1 MLNTYV
7 VEGGVGKC
15 TAFTALIPELRKKS
29 EVQIYTPYIDC
40 FAGNPDVKL
49 ALEQTRPIQDP
60 RIMASDNIYY
70 CEPYKSNFQFGKQHI
85 IESYCEHHGVEYDK
99 SMRPKLYTDQHK
111 ESVDKWLKEY
121 KFYKGD
127 GTFEQREIK
136 KYILVQF
143 SGGQPRAGFNASNQ
157 YQNINPNRNYQ
168 PFLAQQVI
176 NMLQEEYKDTVIIDC
191 TLPNEPGYQ
200 NTIKCDL
207 HWAQIHELLKGA
219 EGFISIDSCLQ
230 HFSASTGTPG
240 VVIWGS
246 TRWTQFGY
254 SHNKNL
260 HFHMGNKWDESKFI
274 DSDPRNNMVEPK
286 LVIDEY
292 KKLDKNKPVAC
303 ALI

>member
-15 TAFTALIPELRKKS
+15 TAFTALIPKLKQKS
-29 EVQIYTPYIDC
+29 DIQIYTPYIDC
-40 FAGNPDVKL
+40 FANNPDVKL
-49 ALEQTRPIQDP
+49 AFEQTIPLQDP

-70 CEPYKSNFQFGKQHI
+70 CEPYKSNFQFGKQHL
-85 IESYCEHHGVEYDK
+85 IESYCEHHGVKYDK
-99 SMRPKLYTDQHK
+99 SMKPKLYTDK
-111 ESVDKWLKEY
+111 YKASVTKWL
-121 KFYKGD
+121 GD
-127 GTFEQREIK
+127 NNIG
-136 KYILVQF
+136 KYILIQF
-143 SGGQPRAGFNASNQ
+143 SGGQAKWNYADGVQ

-168 PFLAQQVI
+168 PFFAQQVI
-176 NMLQEEYKDTVIIDC
+176 NMLLEEYKDTTIINC
-191 TLPNEPGYQ
+191 VLPNEPHYQ
-200 NTIKCDL
+200 GTIRCDL
-207 HWAQIHELLKGA
+207 HWAQIHEMLKGA

-286 LVIDEY
+286 IVIDNF

-303 ALI
+303 ATD

>member
-49 ALEQTRPIQDP
+49 ALEQTLPIQDP
-60 RIMASDNIYY
+60 RIMQSDNIYY

-85 IESYCEHHGVEYDK
+85 IESYCEHHGVKYNP
-99 SMRPKLYTDQHK
+99 SMKPKLYTEQHK
-111 ESVDKWLKEY
+111 DSVDKWLKD
-121 KFYKGD
+121 K
-127 GTFEQREIK
+127 EIG
-136 KYILVQF
+136 KYILIQF
-143 SGGQPRAGFNASNQ
+143 SGGQPKWNYADGAQ

-176 NMLQEEYKDTVIIDC
+176 NYLKEEYKDTTIIDC
-191 TLPNEPGYQ
+191 TLPNEPGYL

-207 HWAQIHELLKGA
+207 HWAQIHELLKNA
-219 EGFISIDSCLQ
+219 EGFVSIDSCLQ
-230 HFSASTGTPG
+230 HFSASVEKAG

-260 HFHMGNKWDESKFI
+260 HFHMGNRWNESKFI

-286 LVIDEY
+286 IVIDNF
-292 KKLDKNKPVAC
+292 KKLGKNVNVAC
-303 ALI
+303 ATE

>member
-29 EVQIYTPYIDC
+29 EVQIYTPYIGC
-40 FAGNPDVKL
+40 FASNPDVKL
-49 ALEQTRPIQDP
+49 ALEQTLPIQDP
-60 RIMASDNIYY
+60 RIMQSDNIYY

-85 IESYCEHHGVEYDK
+85 IESYCEHHGVKYSP
-99 SMRPKLYTDQHK
+99 SMRPKLYTEQHK
-111 ESVDKWLKEY
+111 ESVDKWLKD
-121 KFYKGD
+121 K
-127 GTFEQREIK
+127 EIS
-136 KYILVQF
+136 KYILIQF
-143 SGGQPRAGFNASNQ
+143 SGGQPRAGFNFSNQ
-157 YQNINPNRNYQ
+157 YTNINPNRNYQ

-176 NMLQEEYKDTVIIDC
+176 NYLKEEYKDTTIIDC
-191 TLPNEPGYQ
+191 TLPNEPGYL

-207 HWAQIHELLKGA
+207 HWAQIHELLKNA
-219 EGFISIDSCLQ
+219 EGFVSIDSCLQ
-230 HFSASTGTPG
+230 HFSASVEKAG

-260 HFHMGNKWDESKFI
+260 HFHMGNRWNESKFI

-286 LVIDEY
+286 IVIDNF
-292 KKLDKNKPVAC
+292 KKLGKNKHVAC
-303 ALI
+303 ATE

>member
-15 TAFTALIPELRKKS
+15 TAFTALIPKLKQKS
-29 EVQIYTPYIDC
+29 ELQIYTPYIDC

-49 ALEQTRPIQDP
+49 ALEQTLPIQDP

-111 ESVDKWLKEY
+111 ESVEKWLKEY

-127 GTFEQREIK
+127 GTLEQREIK

-143 SGGQPRAGFNASNQ
+143 SGGQPRAGFNANNQ

-286 LVIDEY
+286 IVIDKF
-292 KKLDKNKPVAC
+292 KKLDKTIPVAC
-303 ALI
+303 ATE

>member
-49 ALEQTRPIQDP
+49 ALEQTLPIQDP
-60 RIMASDNIYY
+60 RIMQSDNIYY

-85 IESYCEHHGVEYDK
+85 IESYCEHHGVKYSP
-99 SMRPKLYTDQHK
+99 SMKPKLYTEQHK
-111 ESVDKWLKEY
+111 DSVDKWLKD
-121 KFYKGD
+121 K
-127 GTFEQREIK
+127 EIG
-136 KYILVQF
+136 KYILIQF
-143 SGGQPRAGFNASNQ
+143 SGGQPKWNYADGAQ

-176 NMLQEEYKDTVIIDC
+176 NYLKEEYKDTTIIDC
-191 TLPNEPGYQ
+191 TLPNEPGYL

-207 HWAQIHELLKGA
+207 HWAQIHELLKNA
-219 EGFISIDSCLQ
+219 EGFVSIDSCLQ
-230 HFSASTGTPG
+230 HFSASVEKAG

-260 HFHMGNKWDESKFI
+260 HFHMGNRWNESKFI

-303 ALI
+303 ATE

>member
-15 TAFTALIPELRKKS
+15 TAFTALLPELRKKS

-49 ALEQTRPIQDP
+49 ALEQTLPIQDP

-85 IESYCEHHGVEYDK
+85 IESYCEHHGVKYSP
-99 SMRPKLYTDQHK
+99 SMRPKLYTEQHK
-111 ESVDKWLKEY
+111 ESVDKWLKD
-121 KFYKGD
+121 K
-127 GTFEQREIK
+127 EIG
-136 KYILVQF
+136 KYILIQF
-143 SGGQPRAGFNASNQ
+143 SGGQPKWNYAENVQ

-176 NMLQEEYKDTVIIDC
+176 NMLKEEYKDTTIIDC
-191 TLPNEPGYQ
+191 TLPNEPGYL

-207 HWAQIHELLKGA
+207 HWAQIHELLKNA
-219 EGFISIDSCLQ
+219 TGFISIDSCLQ

-260 HFHMGNKWDESKFI
+260 HFHMGNRWNESKFI

-286 LVIDEY
+286 LVIDNF

-303 ALI
+303 ATE

>member
-49 ALEQTRPIQDP
+49 ALEQTLPIQDP
-60 RIMASDNIYY
+60 RIMQSDNIYY

-85 IESYCEHHGVEYDK
+85 IESYCEHHGVKYSPSIK
-99 SMRPKLYTDQHK
+99 PKLYTEQHK
-111 ESVDKWLKEY
+111 ESVDKWLKD
-121 KFYKGD
+121 K
-127 GTFEQREIK
+127 EIG
-136 KYILVQF
+136 KYILIQF
-143 SGGQPRAGFNASNQ
+143 SGGQPRAGFNFSNQ
-157 YQNINPNRNYQ
+157 YTNINPNRNYQ

-176 NMLQEEYKDTVIIDC
+176 NYLKEEYKDTTIIDC
-191 TLPNEPGYQ
+191 TLPNEPGYL

-207 HWAQIHELLKGA
+207 HWAQIHELLKNA
-219 EGFISIDSCLQ
+219 EGFVSIDSCLQ
-230 HFSASTGTPG
+230 HFSASVEKAG

-260 HFHMGNKWDESKFI
+260 HFHMGNRWNESKFI

-286 LVIDEY
+286 LVIDNF
-292 KKLDKNKPVAC
+292 KKLGKNVNVAC
-303 ALI
+303 ATE

>member
-15 TAFTALIPELRKKS
+15 TAFTALLPKLKKKS

-49 ALEQTRPIQDP
+49 ALESTLPLQDP
-60 RIMASDNIYY
+60 RIMASDNIYF
-70 CEPYKSNFQFGKQHI
+70 CEPYKSNFEFGKQHI
-85 IESYCEHHGVEYDK
+85 IESYCKHHGVDFNR
-99 SMRPKLYTDQHK
+99 SMRPKIYTDQHK
-111 ESVDKWLKEY
+111 ASVTKWL
-121 KFYKGD
+121 GD
-127 GTFEQREIK
+127 NSIG
-136 KYILVQF
+136 KYIMIQF
-143 SGGQPRAGFNASNQ
+143 SGGQAKWNYGENVQ

-168 PFLAQQVI
+168 PFLAQQLV
-176 NMLQEEYKDTVIIDC
+176 NMLQEEYKDTTIINC
-191 TLPNEPGYQ
+191 VLPNEPHYQ
-200 NTIKCDL
+200 KTIRCDL
-207 HWAQIHELLKGA
+207 HWAQVHEMLKGS

-230 HFSASTGTPG
+230 HFSASAEKHG

-260 HFHMGNKWDESKFI
+260 HFYMKDKWDEAKFN

-286 LVIDEY
+286 LVIDNF
-292 KKLDKNKPVAC
+292 KKLDKNKTVAC
-303 ALI
+303 ATI

>member
-49 ALEQTRPIQDP
+49 ALEQTLPLQDP
-60 RIMASDNIYY
+60 RIMQSDNIYY

-85 IESYCEHHGVEYDK
+85 IESYCEHHGVKYSP
-99 SMRPKLYTDQHK
+99 SMRPKLYTEQHK
-111 ESVDKWLKEY
+111 ESVDKWLKD
-121 KFYKGD
+121 K
-127 GTFEQREIK
+127 EIS
-136 KYILVQF
+136 KYILIQF
-143 SGGQPRAGFNASNQ
+143 SGGQPRAGFNFSNQ
-157 YQNINPNRNYQ
+157 YTNINPNRNYQ

-176 NMLQEEYKDTVIIDC
+176 NYLKEEYKDTTIIDC
-191 TLPNEPGYQ
+191 TLPNEPGYL

-207 HWAQIHELLKGA
+207 HWAQIHELLKNA
-219 EGFISIDSCLQ
+219 EGFVSIDSCLQ
-230 HFSASTGTPG
+230 HFSASVEKAG

-260 HFHMGNKWDESKFI
+260 HFHMGNRWNESKFI

-292 KKLDKNKPVAC
+292 KKLDKKKPVAC
-303 ALI
+303 ATE

>member
-15 TAFTALIPELRKKS
+15 TAFTALLPELRKKS

-49 ALEQTRPIQDP
+49 ALEQTLPIQDP
-60 RIMASDNIYY
+60 RIMQSDNIYY

-85 IESYCEHHGVEYDK
+85 IESYCEHHGVKY
-99 SMRPKLYTDQHK
+99 SPSIRPKLYTEQHK
-111 ESVDKWLKEY
+111 DSVDKWLKD
-121 KFYKGD
+121 K
-127 GTFEQREIK
+127 EIS
-136 KYILVQF
+136 KYILIQF
-143 SGGQPRAGFNASNQ
+143 SGGQPRAGFNFSNQ
-157 YQNINPNRNYQ
+157 YTNINPNRNYQ
-168 PFLAQQVI
+168 PFLAQQVV
-176 NMLQEEYKDTVIIDC
+176 NYLKEEYKDTTIIDC
-191 TLPNEPGYQ
+191 TLPNEPGYL

-207 HWAQIHELLKGA
+207 HWAQIHELLKNA
-219 EGFISIDSCLQ
+219 EGFVSIDSCLQ
-230 HFSASTGTPG
+230 HFSASVEKAG

-260 HFHMGNKWDESKFI
+260 QFHMGNEWEETKFI

-286 LVIDEY
+286 LVIDKF
-292 KKLDKNKPVAC
+292 KKLDKTKPVAC
-303 ALI
+303 ATK

>member
-49 ALEQTRPIQDP
+49 ALEQTLPIQDP
-60 RIMASDNIYY
+60 RIMQSDNIYY

-85 IESYCEHHGVEYDK
+85 IESYCEHHGVKYSP
-99 SMRPKLYTDQHK
+99 SMKPKLYTEQHK
-111 ESVDKWLKEY
+111 ESVDKWLKD
-121 KFYKGD
+121 K
-127 GTFEQREIK
+127 EIG
-136 KYILVQF
+136 KYILIQF
-143 SGGQPRAGFNASNQ
+143 SGGQPKWNYADGAQ

-176 NMLQEEYKDTVIIDC
+176 NYLKEEYKDTTIIDC
-191 TLPNEPGYQ
+191 TLPNEPGYL

-207 HWAQIHELLKGA
+207 HWAQIHELLKNA
-219 EGFISIDSCLQ
+219 EGFVSIDSCLQ
-230 HFSASTGTPG
+230 HFSASVEKAG

-260 HFHMGNKWDESKFI
+260 HFHMGNRWNESKFI

-286 LVIDEY
+286 LVIDNF
-292 KKLDKNKPVAC
+292 KKLGKNKHVAC
-303 ALI
+303 ATE

>member
-49 ALEQTRPIQDP
+49 ALEQTLPIQDP
-60 RIMASDNIYY
+60 RIMQSDNIYY

-85 IESYCEHHGVEYDK
+85 IESYCEHHGVKYSP
-99 SMRPKLYTDQHK
+99 SMRPKLYTEQHK
-111 ESVDKWLKEY
+111 ESVDKWLKD
-121 KFYKGD
+121 K
-127 GTFEQREIK
+127 EIG
-136 KYILVQF
+136 KYILIQF
-143 SGGQPRAGFNASNQ
+143 SGGQPRAGFNFSNQ
-157 YQNINPNRNYQ
+157 YTNINPNRNYQ

-176 NMLQEEYKDTVIIDC
+176 NYLKEEYKDTTIIDC
-191 TLPNEPGYQ
+191 TLPNEPGYL

-207 HWAQIHELLKGA
+207 HWAQIHELLKNA
-219 EGFISIDSCLQ
+219 EGFVSIDSCLQ
-230 HFSASTGTPG
+230 HFSASVEKAG

-260 HFHMGNKWDESKFI
+260 HFHMGNRWNESKFI

-286 LVIDEY
+286 LVIDNF
-292 KKLDKNKPVAC
+292 KKLGKNKHVAC
-303 ALI
+303 ATE

>member
-49 ALEQTRPIQDP
+49 ALEQTLPIQDP
-60 RIMASDNIYY
+60 RIMQSDNIYY

-85 IESYCEHHGVEYDK
+85 IESYCEHHGVKYNP
-99 SMRPKLYTDQHK
+99 SMKPKLYTEQHK
-111 ESVDKWLKEY
+111 DSVDKWLKD
-121 KFYKGD
+121 K
-127 GTFEQREIK
+127 EIS
-136 KYILVQF
+136 KYILIQF
-143 SGGQPRAGFNASNQ
+143 SGGQPRAGFNFSNQ
-157 YQNINPNRNYQ
+157 YTNINPNRNYQ

-176 NMLQEEYKDTVIIDC
+176 NYLKEEYKDTTIIDC
-191 TLPNEPGYQ
+191 TLPNEPGYL

-207 HWAQIHELLKGA
+207 HWAQIHELLKNA
-219 EGFISIDSCLQ
+219 EGFVSIDSCLQ
-230 HFSASTGTPG
+230 HFSASVEKAG

-260 HFHMGNKWDESKFI
+260 HFHMGNRWNESKFI

-286 LVIDEY
+286 LVIDNF
-292 KKLDKNKPVAC
+292 KKLGKNVNVAC
-303 ALI
+303 ATE

>member
-49 ALEQTRPIQDP
+49 ALEQTLPIQDP
-60 RIMASDNIYY
+60 RIMQSDNIYY

-85 IESYCEHHGVEYDK
+85 IESYCEHHGVKYNP
-99 SMRPKLYTDQHK
+99 SMRPKLYTEQHK
-111 ESVDKWLKEY
+111 ESVNKWLKD
-121 KFYKGD
+121 K
-127 GTFEQREIK
+127 EIS
-136 KYILVQF
+136 KYILIQF
-143 SGGQPRAGFNASNQ
+143 SGGQPRAGFNFSNQ
-157 YQNINPNRNYQ
+157 YTNINPNRNYQ

-176 NMLQEEYKDTVIIDC
+176 NYLKEEYKDTTIIDC
-191 TLPNEPGYQ
+191 TLPNEPGYL

-207 HWAQIHELLKGA
+207 HWAQIHELLKNA
-219 EGFISIDSCLQ
+219 EGFVSIDSCLQ
-230 HFSASTGTPG
+230 HFSASVEKAG

-260 HFHMGNKWDESKFI
+260 HFHMGNRWNESKFI

-286 LVIDEY
+286 IVIDNF
-292 KKLDKNKPVAC
+292 KKLGKNKHVAC
-303 ALI
+303 ATE

>member
-15 TAFTALIPELRKKS
+15 TAFTALLPKLKQKS
-29 EVQIYTPYIDC
+29 DIQIYTPYIDC

-49 ALEQTRPIQDP
+49 ALEQTLPIQDP

-111 ESVDKWLKEY
+111 ESVEKWLKEY

-127 GTFEQREIK
+127 GTLEQREIK

-143 SGGQPRAGFNASNQ
+143 SGGQPRAGFNANNQ

-207 HWAQIHELLKGA
+207 HWSQIHELLKGA
-219 EGFISIDSCLQ
+219 EGFVSIDSCLQ

-286 LVIDEY
+286 IVIDKF
-292 KKLDKNKPVAC
+292 KKLDKTIPVAC
-303 ALI
+303 ATD